1 MYHKKARKLRKSMTD
16 AEQKLWF
23 VLRDRRMR
31 DCKFRR
37 QHPIGNY
44 IVDFVCL
51 ERKHV
56 LEIDGGQHA
65 KRTEEDAKRTA
76 WLEAEGYCVMR
87 FWNHEVLKE
96 LDAVKQAIWNA
107 LEQVPLTLSV
117 SKRQT
122 PSSPQGRGNPQCF
135 PTSPVGRRSV
145 ARPPHPDPLGMQPT
159 QPSPPFSSAGFRVS
173 YPGYFME

>member
-16 AEQKLWF
+16 AEQNLWF

-51 ERKHV
+51 ERRLV

-65 KRTEEDAKRTA
+65 ERTEEDAQRTD

-87 FWNHEVLKE
+87 FWNHEVLKD

-107 LEQVPLTLSV
+107 LE
-117 SKRQT
+117 
-122 PSSPQGRGNPQCF
+122 
-135 PTSPVGRRSV
+135 
-145 ARPPHPDPLGMQPT
+145 
-159 QPSPPFSSAGFRVS
+159 
-173 YPGYFME
+173 